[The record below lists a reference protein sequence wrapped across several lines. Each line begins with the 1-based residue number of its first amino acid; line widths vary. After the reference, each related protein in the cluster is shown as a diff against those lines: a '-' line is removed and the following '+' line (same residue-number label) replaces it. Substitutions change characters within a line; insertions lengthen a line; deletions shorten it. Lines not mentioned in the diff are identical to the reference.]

1 MTNALKINSLRCKLA
16 IIVCAL
22 LCVLVFLGVC
32 IQLLD
37 EPNPEIQEVGWKT
50 YHLFTILSN
59 MLMAA
64 AAAICI
70 PYAVDGLRNHN
81 YHLPRWVVDLMFMG
95 TTGVTVTFL
104 VAIAVLSPAAGF
116 YRVMLWSNNLYLHSI
131 CPVLSILLFFF
142 INSDHRVK
150 LKSSF
155 LAILPVMAYA
165 AVYVVMVF
173 AIGENAGG
181 WRDHYQIQTITENL
195 PLPLLVIVFGLLTFG
210 IANGLRAVHNLI
222 HSRRKADME
231 RYYQQAEAFAY
242 PDIESAIRALAD
254 MDRKRDK
261 GGELTVPRRIM
272 AMMEKKYQSGLS
284 VGEQCALYIRAY
296 FRTETE
302 SERK

>member
-1 MTNALKINSLRCKLA
+1 MKMTNALKINSLRCKLA

-64 AAAICI
+64 SAAICI

-81 YHLPRWVVDLMFMG
+81 YHLPRWVVDLLFMG

-142 INSDHRVK
+142 INSDHRIK

-165 AVYVVMVF
+165 VVYVVMVF

-181 WRDHYQIQTITENL
+181 WRDHYQIQTIAD
-195 PLPLLVIVFGLLTFG
+195 LLQKVPV
-210 IANGLRAVHNLI
+210 V
-222 HSRRKADME
+222 
-231 RYYQQAEAFAY
+231 EAFEADY
-242 PDIESAIRALAD
+242 VPPEPVIDTSEDLIIDHEDDFWSLDGPWLQNLVASVNFNDHESLMWFDRILRDAGVFDRLESMGIQDGDTVSIYDITFE
-254 MDRKRDK
+254 
-261 GGELTVPRRIM
+261 
-272 AMMEKKYQSGLS
+272 YQS
-284 VGEQCALYIRAY
+284 
-296 FRTETE
+296 
-302 SERK
+302 